1 MTIFKIYGI
10 KFRLNLVFILFLLLY
25 IANGN
30 IIETIIYLITILVH
44 ELSHVIACIKLNIKV
59 KEISL
64 FPFGGVAKL
73 DNFIADNPYK
83 EMLISLVGPLAN
95 VIIAVLLLLLLS
107 KIIKQ
112 NNYLYFGLMLNIY
125 IGFFNLIPILP
136 LDGGRVLRA
145 IISLKFGIKYATN
158 KVISLTYLISFFLII
173 YGLYILFSRKEG
185 MYLLLIA
192 IFIIIAATKE
202 KRMAAFI
209 FLKEIINKKQLL
221 QRKRVLKTQI
231 LVCTKEATLKSILD
245 SFLPGRYHIIIIIDN
260 LGNKVETIYEEKIL
274 DSVIKYGL
282 NVTIET
288 LLIID

>member
-25 IANGN
+25 IANGS
-30 IIETIIYLITILVH
+30 IIETIIYLITIIVH

-73 DNFIADNPYK
+73 GNFIADNPYK
-83 EMLISLVGPLAN
+83 EILISLVGPLAN
-95 VIIAVLLLLLLS
+95 VIIAVCLLLLS

-112 NNYLYFGLMLNIY
+112 NNYIHFGLMLNIY

-158 KVISLTYLISFFLII
+158 KVIALTYLISFFLII
-173 YGLYILFSRKEG
+173 CGLYILFFRKEG
-185 MYLLLIA
+185 MYLLFIA
-192 IFIIIAATKE
+192 IFIIFAATKE

-245 SFLPGRYHIIIIIDN
+245 SFLPRRYHIIIIIDN

-282 NVTIET
+282 NVTVET

>member
-1 MTIFKIYGI
+1 MTIVKIYGI
-10 KFRLNLVFILFLLLY
+10 KFRINLVFILFLLLY
-25 IANGN
+25 IVNGN

-83 EMLISLVGPLAN
+83 EMLISLVGPLTN
-95 VIIAVLLLLLLS
+95 VIIAVFLLLLS

-136 LDGGRVLRA
+136 LDGGRALRA

-158 KVISLTYLISFFLII
+158 RVISLTYLISFFLII
-173 YGLYILFSRKEG
+173 YGLYILFFRKEG

-274 DSVIKYGL
+274 DSIIKFGL